1 MRYVDDV
8 LAQNVYPSYP
18 GPSLGQAATTT
29 NASSPGADVAQEA
42 AQEVASQ
49 PRGNPLAFWVMFVIL
64 LLGLMVL
71 AQRLGASDEFS
82 NIKGTA
88 YNVLVV
94 ALIAIVG
101 IPPIKLAVNK
111 LPAPQALRDYVNA
124 V

>member
-8 LAQNVYPSYP
+8 LAQNVYPAYP

-29 NASSPGADVAQEA
+29 NASQPGANVAQET

-49 PRGNPLAFWVMFVIL
+49 PRGNPLAFWLMFVIL
-64 LLGLMVL
+64 LLGVMVV
-71 AQRLGASDEFS
+71 AQRVGDSDEFS

-94 ALIAIVG
+94 ALIAVVG
-101 IPPIKLAVNK
+101 IPPIKLAVNG
-111 LPAPQALRDYVNA
+111 LPLPKALKDYVNA